1 MLNLNV
7 ASIYRIAILSCVC
20 SNDLCIYTRGEFNTM
35 HLLNPSGSHSF
46 VHPQYANSSSLFVER
61 PRPWA
66 RACSGPIIASQP
78 APLPPRHWS
87 AQSQRPIR
95 RQLYNVITNQQRP
108 SCRWT
113 KLCYALSLHVNDS
126 LKRNFDVWSLGRE
139 SSVFKCQ
146 HLSQSLNYFRL
157 DKY

>member
-1 MLNLNV
+1 MLNL
-7 ASIYRIAILSCVC
+7 SIYTIAILSCVC
-20 SNDLCIYTRGEFNTM
+20 SNDVHNMYVHTREEFNTM
-35 HLLNPSGSHSF
+35 HF
-46 VHPQYANSSSLFVER
+46 VKSIRLPLICPQYANSSSLFVER

-78 APLPPRHWS
+78 APLSPRHWS

-126 LKRNFDVWSLGRE
+126 LKRNFDVSSVGCE

-146 HLSQSLNYFRL
+146 HLSQPLNYFRL